1 MGVAQGKKVSPPP
14 LRHRRSRRSRPS
26 ARSSHQRRRGPPG
39 SDSHQGEHVADIA
52 RSAQEATSIGR
63 RKRNASVEMGSPL
76 VAVQTSESAPASRCL
91 VNRGRGVACR
101 QARQQNV
108 LDQDATIGFASSPL
122 DARHDAAICLV
133 RVRQGGEWPHASGNA
148 RPASFGA
155 DRVMRANA
163 IAATMIAPAIPMA
176 SRQASTGTMSR
187 ESPCA
192 A

>member
-1 MGVAQGKKVSPPP
+1 
-14 LRHRRSRRSRPS
+14 
-26 ARSSHQRRRGPPG
+26 
-39 SDSHQGEHVADIA
+39 VADIE
-52 RSAQEATSIGR
+52 RSAQEAAPIGR
-63 RKRNASVEMGSPL
+63 RKRNAGVEMGGSL

-91 VNRGRGVACR
+91 VNRGRSLVRR
-101 QARQQNV
+101 QARQQNA
-108 LDQDATIGFASSPL
+108 LDQDSTIGFASGAR

-133 RVRQGGEWPHASGNA
+133 RDRQGGERPHASGNA

-155 DRVMRANA
+155 DKVMRAHA